1 MSIVLIFSGSYCHG
15 DQVAAGV
22 SDKLGYRR
30 VEAELLRTVSDRY
43 GVQEE
48 SLIKTMYGAQPFFNK
63 LTREREKNLAYLKAG
78 IAELLQGD
86 DIVYH
91 GFAGHF
97 VPATITHALHTCLIA
112 NVDYRIKA
120 AQQQDGMDHGKA
132 AKTVRADDVIRFSWT
147 RELRG
152 HDPYSADLYD
162 LLLPMHST
170 SVDTAVAEICE
181 YASKDGLKTT
191 AASRQAAADF
201 LLAAKVSVAL
211 VDKGE
216 DVEVSASGGK
226 IHLGVNKYVM
236 MRDRYEKKLET
247 IAKEIPG
254 VEAVECAPGTRYE
267 APGLLP
273 GLDAAP
279 PMKVLMVD
287 DEREYVEALSER
299 LRTRKLP
306 SEVVYDGEQ
315 ALAVLENEPPEV
327 MVLDL
332 KMPGIDGIEVLRRVK
347 RDYPQVE
354 VIILTGHGSDRER
367 ELADQLGAFAY
378 LQKPVDI
385 DVLARTMRE
394 AYRKIGKTPP
404 SE

>member
-1 MSIVLIFSGSYCHG
+1 MSIILIFSGSHCHG
-15 DQVAAGV
+15 EDVAEAV
-22 SDKLGYRR
+22 SKELNYPRI
-30 VEAELLRTVSDRY
+30 EAELLQTVAERY
-43 GVQEE
+43 GVRKE
-48 SLIKTMYGAQPFFNK
+48 SLVKTMYGGQPFFNR
-63 LTREREKNLAYLKAG
+63 LTHEREKNLAYIRAG
-78 IAELLQGD
+78 AAELIQRD
-86 DIVYH
+86 DVLYH

-97 VPATITHALHTCLIA
+97 VPRGVTHALQICLIA
-112 NVDYRIKA
+112 NFDYRVKLA
-120 AQQQDGMDHGKA
+120 AQRDNLDHGKA
-132 AKTVRADDVIRFSWT
+132 VKTVRAEDLKRFSWA
-147 RELRG
+147 RDLHGE
-152 HDPYSADLYD
+152 DPYSPGLYD
-162 LLLPMHST
+162 LLLPMHTT
-170 SVDTAVAEICE
+170 SVAEAKKQICE
-181 YASKDGLKTT
+181 YATRDDLKPT

-201 LLAAKVSVAL
+201 LLASQVNVAL
-211 VDKGE
+211 VEKGE
-216 DVEVSASGGK
+216 DVDVTASNGK

-236 MRDRYEKKLET
+236 MRDRYEKKIEA
-247 IAKEIPG
+247 IAKSVAG
-254 VEAVECAPGTRYE
+254 VKEVDSGTGTRYV

-273 GLDAAP
+273 PLEVDP

-287 DEREYVEALSER
+287 DEREYVEALSTR

-306 SEVVYDGEQ
+306 SQVVYDGEQ

-332 KMPGIDGIEVLRRVK
+332 KMPGIDGIEVLRQVK

-367 ELADQLGAFAY
+367 KLAEELGAFAY

-404 SE
+404 PE

>member
-1 MSIVLIFSGSYCHG
+1 MSIILIFSGSHCHG
-15 DQVAAGV
+15 EEVADGV
-22 SDKLGYRR
+22 SEKLGYRR
-30 VEAELLRTVSDRY
+30 IEAELLRTVADRY
-43 GVQEE
+43 GVREE
-48 SLIKTMYGAQPFFNK
+48 SLVKTMYGAQPFFNK
-63 LTREREKNLAYLKAG
+63 LTREKEKNLAYLRAG
-78 IAELLQGD
+78 MAELIQGD
-86 DIVYH
+86 SMVYH

-97 VPATITHALHTCLIA
+97 VPRAITNALQTCLIA
-112 NVDYRIKA
+112 NMEYRVKR
-120 AQQQDGMDHGKA
+120 AQRQGDVPHGKA
-132 AKTVRADDVIRFSWT
+132 VKTVRSEDVKRFSWT
-147 RELRG
+147 RVLRDQ
-152 HDPYSADLYD
+152 DPYFADLYD

-170 SVDTAVAEICE
+170 SVDGAVTEICE
-181 YASKDGLKTT
+181 YASKENLKTT
-191 AASRQAAADF
+191 AAARLAAADF
-201 LLAAKVSVAL
+201 LLASQVNVAL

-216 DVEVSASGGK
+216 DVEVSAAEGK
-226 IHLGVNKYVM
+226 IHLGINKYVM
-236 MRDRYEKKLET
+236 MRERHEKKLEA
-247 IAKEIPG
+247 IALEVPG
-254 VEAVECAPGTRYE
+254 VKAVESAPGTHYV

-273 GLDAAP
+273 SLDAEP

-306 SEVVYDGEQ
+306 SQVVYDGEQ

-354 VIILTGHGSDRER
+354 VIILTGHGSEREK
-367 ELADQLGAFAY
+367 ELADKLGAFAY

-385 DVLARTMRE
+385 DVLARTMRD
-394 AYRKIGKTPP
+394 AYKKIGKTPP